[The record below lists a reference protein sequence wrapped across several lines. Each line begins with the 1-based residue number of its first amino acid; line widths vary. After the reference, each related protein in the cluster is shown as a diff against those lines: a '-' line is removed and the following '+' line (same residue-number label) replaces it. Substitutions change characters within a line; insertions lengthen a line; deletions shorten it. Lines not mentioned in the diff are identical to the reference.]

1 MKKLRFKA
9 SISLDEE
16 TGKLVAVYLRVREG
30 TAEETVELE
39 EDVANAD
46 YDAEDAEGQLLGVE
60 LLAPCA
66 VQVLDKVT
74 QSEPDDVREFLH
86 ASPPR
91 AMVLC

>member
-1 MKKLRFKA
+1 MKKARFKA
-9 SISLDEE
+9 NISLDEE
-16 TGKLVAVYLRVREG
+16 TGKLIAVYLRVREG
-30 TAEETVELE
+30 ATEETVELE
-39 EDVANAD
+39 EDAAYAD
-46 YDAEDAEGQLLGVE
+46 YDADGQLLGVE

-66 VQVLDKVT
+66 VEVLDKLT